1 MVENLEEWVADW
13 VPQTTAC
20 GRWNNRTSP
29 TGRLISAL
37 PVRAPP
43 VTRMRCS
50 AAARGNSP
58 RGAVR
63 SRSVD
68 NRRRTTVS
76 ASASAARG
84 SHARVGPF
92 AVCTLVSRGWA
103 ASSRRP
109 AGAVRAAR
117 VSERHGLTRLVPI
130 DNGSTTPRSRLAKS
144 ARGTVERDAAV
155 KAVEASHVLPHDG
168 SEQRPLIRVL
178 VVGAERASNLQVP
191 PVRVRAGALLRPRHV
206 SSVERVFVRAP
217 CSAGIAGGHEHRA
230 LARAFPL
237 GTPRA
242 AMLGAVRCR
251 VVVSSCRS
259 S

>member
-43 VTRMRCS
+43 VTRMRCC

-191 PVRVRAGALLRPRHV
+191 PFESGRARSFDHAMCRASSGSSCGRVLGWYRRRPRA
-206 SSVERVFVRAP
+206 SRSRGPFRLARRAP
-217 CSAGIAGGHEHRA
+217 PC
-230 LARAFPL
+230 
-237 GTPRA
+237 
-242 AMLGAVRCR
+242 
-251 VVVSSCRS
+251 
-259 S
+259 